1 MDGEKLRVEPVESDQ
16 PSSEGAPTCRG
27 AQGAR
32 IVRPVRN
39 QVEFVMEE
47 LDALVPEDHVV
58 RGIWAFLERLD
69 LSDFYAA
76 IRAVPGRPGR
86 PASDPMVLLA
96 LWVYATVEGVGSARG
111 LARLCEEHD
120 GFRWL
125 RGGVPIDYHLLSDFR
140 RDHEKALED
149 LLSQIVAALM
159 GAGLVKLK
167 EVAQDGMRVRASAGS
182 GSFRRKERLEQL
194 LEEAQA
200 QVKRLAQE
208 REHPDTGVTKRKRA
222 AQERA
227 ARERKER
234 VEQALGEL
242 PAVQAAKKRQAKH
255 AGKARQ
261 SKLKEARVST
271 TDPETRVM
279 KMPDGG
285 FRPAH
290 NVQLATDVESQVIV
304 GVDVINRGTDQGEAL
319 AMEEQ
324 VARRTGRHPGAYL
337 IDGGYVD
344 LQDIEALEQ
353 KGVRVYAPPKERK
366 DGQPASWGAGIT
378 PPVQAWRERMG
389 TAEGKAIYRHRA
401 SSAECVNA
409 LARERYGLQ
418 RFRVRGLAKATCAIL
433 LVVITHNLLRWAS
446 LTA

>member
-1 MDGEKLRVEPVESDQ
+1 MDIENPLAPFGESHEPSLEPVTRPE
-16 PSSEGAPTCRG
+16 
-27 AQGAR
+27 GAR

-39 QVEFVMEE
+39 QVEFFMEE

-58 RGIWAFLERLD
+58 RGIWAFLEGLD

-96 LWVYATVEGVGSARG
+96 LWVYATVESVGSARG
-111 LARLCEEHD
+111 LARLCEEHN

-125 RGGVPIDYHLLSDFR
+125 RGGVPVDYHLLSDFR
-140 RDHEKALED
+140 RDHQKALDD
-149 LLSQIVAALM
+149 LLSQITAVLM
-159 GAGLVKLK
+159 DAGLVKLK

-182 GSFRRKERLEQL
+182 GSFRRKDRLERF

-200 QVKRLAQE
+200 QVERLAQE
-208 REHPDTGVTKRKRA
+208 REHPDPGVSKRKRA

-234 VEQALGEL
+234 VERALGEL
-242 PAVQAAKKRQAKH
+242 PAVQAAKERQAKR
-255 AGKARQ
+255 AGKARRA
-261 SKLKEARVST
+261 KLNEARVST
-271 TDPETRVM
+271 TDPEARVM

-285 FRPAH
+285 FRPAL
-290 NVQLATDVESQVIV
+290 NVQLATDVESQIIV

-319 AMEEQ
+319 AMEDQ
-324 VARRTGRHPGAYL
+324 VARRTGSHPSAYL

-344 LQDIEALEQ
+344 LGQIETLEG
-353 KGVRVYAPPKERK
+353 KGVRVYAPPRERK
-366 DGQPASWGAGIT
+366 DGQPVSWDRGTT
-378 PPVQAWRERMG
+378 PQVQAWRDRME

-418 RFRVRGLAKATCAIL
+418 RFRVRGVAKGMCAVL
-433 LVVITHNLLRWAS
+433 LLVITHNLLRWAS

>member
-1 MDGEKLRVEPVESDQ
+1 MDGEKLLVQPVESHQ
-16 PSSEGAPTCRG
+16 PASEGAIR
-27 AQGAR
+27 AQEAR

-58 RGIWAFLERLD
+58 RAIWAFLERLD
-69 LSDFYAA
+69 LSDFYAT

-111 LARLCEEHD
+111 LTRLCEEHD

-125 RGGVPIDYHLLSDFR
+125 RGGVPVDYHLLSDFR
-140 RDHEKALED
+140 RDHEKALDD
-149 LLSQIVAALM
+149 LLSQTVAVLM
-159 GAGLVKLK
+159 DAGLVKLK

-182 GSFRRKERLEQL
+182 GSFRRKERLEQF
-194 LEEAQA
+194 LEEAQS

-208 REHPDTGVTKRKRA
+208 REHPDTGVSKRKRA
-222 AQERA
+222 ARERA

-234 VEQALGEL
+234 VEHALGEL
-242 PAVQAAKKRQAKH
+242 PAVQAAKERQAKR
-255 AGKARQ
+255 AGKARRA
-261 SKLKEARVST
+261 KLNEARVST
-271 TDPETRVM
+271 TDPEARVM

-324 VARRTGRHPGAYL
+324 VARRTGCHPGAYL

-344 LQDIEALEQ
+344 LEQIETLEE

-366 DGQPASWGAGIT
+366 DGQPVRWEPGT
-378 PPVQAWRERMG
+378 TLPVQAWRERMES
-389 TAEGKAIYRHRA
+389 AEGKAIYRHRA

-418 RFRVRGLAKATCAIL
+418 RFRVRGLAKATCAVL